1 MLQILGHLPPQA
13 VLTKASWVIFWQAPR
28 WWWTVALRR
37 PLQAGGSS
45 SDSISKTELHWTGIW
60 WQSLVSSRTSS
71 NSSSSWSPKVM
82 VHWNLQVS
90 LVSSNFS
97 SSSNPASK
105 LKPQDDGPLELMG
118 DGSPWSPLY
127 RRLPPARLPSEG
139 SHQVWRKRS
148 TTIRNTPGTRISPTI
163 FTIWIHRM
171 IQMIDTQYPSHS
183 PP

>member
-1 MLQILGHLPPQA
+1 
-13 VLTKASWVIFWQAPR
+13 
-28 WWWTVALRR
+28 
-37 PLQAGGSS
+37 
-45 SDSISKTELHWTGIW
+45 
-60 WQSLVSSRTSS
+60 
-71 NSSSSWSPKVM
+71 M

-105 LKPQDDGPLELMG
+105 LKHQDDGPLELMG

-148 TTIRNTPGTRISPTI
+148 TTIRNTPGTRMSSTI
-163 FTIWIHRM
+163 FTIWIHDDRYP
-171 IQMIDTQYPSHS
+171 IPIPPNNDVCRRHDRAVDEDGTEYIIVDLWHFWQYPGTFVSNTHWVTSCVRGGSTWLLTLNNIINLFWGSEFQTWDQNMS
-183 PP
+183 PCLEF